1 MNKWKKRGKRILVF
15 LLILGFIGGAM
26 EHLRVT
32 VTAADAEGSEIPR
45 EKNDTSVK
53 DTVQPTCTCLIQCTA
68 EVKAADCPVCREDLS
83 SCSGKAL
90 TDNPDESKDTDTEKP
105 EKLSA
110 DSEAAAVEELIKKL
124 PSLEDLKTLNQEK
137 RDAAYE
143 QIQKAFDAYE
153 SLEEGQKALLQGA
166 EEQLKALLE
175 YFTELVMP
183 LATDQQITDA
193 WNAMTDAM
201 INWEAEVDLFAYNLT
216 EEDWKRIFPN
226 VVENNPDL
234 FYVWDVTHFTD
245 SAGIIQKCT
254 FTYSTEYNQNSVKEY
269 KAAIDSVFNEVIEAN
284 MTDEQKALAL
294 HDYLVQHMVYD
305 QNANNNLGIEKRNA
319 YEALV
324 NGIGVCQG
332 YTLAYAA
339 LLNKAGIEVEYCRS
353 KSMNHIWNYVKLDG
367 NWYHAD
373 LTYDDIAASSQTG
386 ETGYVTHTYFL
397 LSDDAMGKAQHSW
410 DANDITCTDTKYD
423 NYWHKTAPLTESAIY
438 TVNGSS
444 YYLKSKTV
452 SNNPNICLGAALMK
466 RDSNGTETEVA
477 SFEIENLGSGWPMWK
492 ESVSRLSCSKG
503 VLYFNVGNSIYS
515 FHPSVTNTPEKIYQ
529 YDDTNKQIVTGLL
542 VSGNEM
548 TLEISN
554 QIGMIQEKIQVPVF
568 TLSASESKVKVGYT
582 KAPVLTAN
590 PRASGFTWSKQN
602 ANNGWDVISGANS
615 SDYTIETGL
624 AKGSYRYRVEA
635 ILDGK
640 PVSAEIIITVTEP
653 EQQKNF
659 AFSEKSK
666 TVTYGDAD
674 FTVTAQGAE
683 SGSSVSYSSSDS
695 SVASVDS
702 KTGTVRIL
710 KTGSA
715 VITATASETDD
726 YLEATS
732 TYTLTVSPRELT
744 WDVSA
749 LEAADRLDLIKDKA
763 ATLYGE
769 LKLTGILEND
779 LNTVRFECPADKL
792 SGIYE
797 TVAEGRQKVT
807 LSWKS
812 EQDKPVL
819 QGDGKD
825 NYTIPSALPE
835 ISGKISVVNDSI
847 LDSTDGT
854 QFKLQVESGIS
865 KVPDALKNMEHLN
878 TPGKIEKVMKL
889 KIQEKYSGIADAN
902 MVIYDVELLV
912 NIDGKGWEN
921 VTKDNFPKD
930 GLTITLPYPSGTGRN
945 THDFVASHMFTVDM
959 NGYHAGDVEYPAV
972 TKTEKGITFKVY
984 GLSPITIGWK
994 GVNSSSS
1001 GGSESGDGSSKPTFT
1016 GNRTDAPPTGDNPPI
1031 MLYVLLAAAAFSVIS
1046 ALYIRTKKSR

>member
-515 FHPSVTNTPEKIYQ
+515 FHPSVTNPPEKIYQ